1 MELKANYE
9 QKQVFVR
16 HFGKKPSA
24 TSCQE
29 LSQGDTIWLGN
40 GDALW
45 LLPAK
50 YKHVVK
56 FGEINDSQ
64 RESGAAATG
73 LKRRADDTGI
83 TVESPSKRHSSASLP
98 STSSDRHNNEVCS
111 KEEDSDAEQL
121 ESVCRIR
128 LCC

>member
-24 TSCQE
+24 TSSQE
-29 LSQGDTIWLGN
+29 LSQGDTVWLGN

-56 FGEINDSQ
+56 FSDMNDSC
-64 RESGAAATG
+64 RDSGTAATG
-73 LKRRADDTGI
+73 HKRRADDVGI
-83 TVESPSKRHSSASLP
+83 SAESPSKRRSSASLP
-98 STSSDRHNNEVCS
+98 STNSDRLNDMCD
-111 KEEDSDAEQL
+111 KEEDSDTEQL
-121 ESVCRIR
+121 ESVCTICF
-128 LCC
+128 CC

>member
-24 TSCQE
+24 TSSQE
-29 LSQGDTIWLGN
+29 LSQGDTVWLGN

-56 FGEINDSQ
+56 FSDTNDS
-64 RESGAAATG
+64 RRDSGTAATG
-73 LKRRADDTGI
+73 HKRRADDVGI
-83 TVESPSKRHSSASLP
+83 SAELPSKRHSSVSM
-98 STSSDRHNNEVCS
+98 SSDRLNDVS
-111 KEEDSDAEQL
+111 GKEEDSDTEQL
-121 ESVCRIR
+121 ESVCRICF
-128 LCC
+128 CC